1 MNRLA
6 STLVAAMAVLGLGT
20 ATGFAADDFPTKPIK
35 IVVPFKAGGGMDVS
49 TRFLATKGEDYFGQP
64 IVVENRPGGSGLI
77 GAGEVASAPAD
88 GYTLLATTSGSYGA
102 APHIY
107 KAPYDPETAFVPV
120 ISPGRTTMI
129 LVAGPAAPA
138 KDFKSFYD
146 YAKAHPGKVTVGC
159 AGYGDISGMQ
169 LAKAF
174 KAMGLNVKLIPFNG
188 ASETAANT
196 LGGHVMYG
204 NISDSTAK
212 SHIEKGTLTPLFVFG
227 GKAKRA
233 PFDKIPSLAEL
244 GYKNGD
250 SAYYKLIV
258 APAATPAPVLK
269 KLREGFMKITQDA
282 AVQKLFDNAGASL
295 DGVTNDVAYLD
306 EVTKDDYKTYG
317 EIISELGL
325 SKK

>member
-1 MNRLA
+1 
-6 STLVAAMAVLGLGT
+6 MALLGLGT

-49 TRFLATKGEDYFGQP
+49 TRFLATAGEKYFGQP
-64 IVVENRPGGSGLI
+64 VVVENRPGGSGLI
-77 GAGEVASAPAD
+77 GAGEVANAPAD

-107 KAPYDPETAFVPV
+107 KPPYDPKTAFVPV
-120 ISPGRTTMI
+120 ISPGSTAMI
-129 LVAGPAAPA
+129 LVAGPSAPT

-146 YAKAHPGKVTVGC
+146 YAKAHPNQVTVGC

-174 KAMGLNVKLIPFNG
+174 RAMGLKVRIVPFNG

-212 SHIEKGTLTPLFVFG
+212 SHIEKGTLKPIFVFG
-227 GKAKRA
+227 GKVKRA
-233 PFDKIPSLAEL
+233 PFDAIPSLPEL

-258 APAATPAPVLK
+258 APAGTPAPVLE
-269 KLREGFMKITQDA
+269 KLREGFMKITEDA
-282 AVQKLFDNAGASL
+282 AVEHLFVNAGASL
-295 DGVTNDVAYLD
+295 DGVTNDPAYLK
-306 EVTKDDYKTYG
+306 EVTEDDYKTYG
-317 EIISELGL
+317 EIVSELGL
-325 SKK
+325 AKN

>member
-1 MNRLA
+1 MRRLA
-6 STLVAAMAVLGLGT
+6 STLVAAMALLSLG
-20 ATGFAADDFPTKPIK
+20 AAPVYAADTFPTKPIK

-49 TRFLATKGEDYFGQP
+49 TRFLATAGEKVFGQP
-64 IVVENRPGGSGLI
+64 VVVENRPGGSGLI
-77 GAGEVASAPAD
+77 GAGEVANAPAD

-107 KAPYDPETAFVPV
+107 KPPYDPKSAFVPI
-120 ISPGRTTMI
+120 ISPGSTAMI
-129 LVAGPAAPA
+129 LVAGPSAPA
-138 KDFKSFYD
+138 KDFKAFYD
-146 YAKAHPGKVTVGC
+146 YAKAHPNQVTVGC

-174 KAMGLNVKLIPFNG
+174 RAMGLKVKIVPFNG

-212 SHIEKGTLTPLFVFG
+212 AHIEKGTFKPIFVFG
-227 GKAKRA
+227 GKVKRA
-233 PFDKIPSLAEL
+233 PFDTIPSLPEL

-258 APAATPAPVLK
+258 APANTPEPVLK
-269 KLREGFMKITQDA
+269 ALREGFMKITEDA
-282 AVQKLFDNAGASL
+282 GVEKLFENAGASL
-295 DGVTNDVAYLD
+295 DGTTNDPVYLK
-306 EVTKDDYKTYG
+306 EVTEDDYKSYG
-317 EIISELGL
+317 EIVAELGL
-325 SKK
+325 AKN